1 VIERLKYCPGCL
13 AHLVSLSAAKV
24 QSLKHPWSN
33 LSLILFQRSC
43 NVTNV
48 MLHQRDHMS
57 IGNSGRIVI
66 ELEPG
71 LKRQIYS
78 DLARDGMT
86 LKEWFVR
93 EAQNYITT
101 TSQVS
106 LDLEP
111 STDKSESLQIR

>member
-1 VIERLKYCPGCL
+1 
-13 AHLVSLSAAKV
+13 
-24 QSLKHPWSN
+24 
-33 LSLILFQRSC
+33 
-43 NVTNV
+43 
-48 MLHQRDHMS
+48 MS

-78 DLARDGMT
+78 TLAKDGMT

-93 EAQNYITT
+93 EAQNYISTN
-101 TSQVS
+101 SQVS

-111 STDKSESLQIR
+111 STNESASLQIR